1 MKRPSHPK
9 TILVVEDDPDIL
21 LVLQAFLEEEGYQV
35 RIAESGSVVEQLPP
49 QDLPDLIV
57 LDMLVSGTDGRD
69 IAKRLKHQ
77 EETKQIPVLM
87 ISAHPSAEQEARMAG
102 ADDFLAKPF
111 EMDVLLAKVSR
122 ALKHEA

>member
-9 TILVVEDDPDIL
+9 TILVVDDDPDIL

-35 RIAESGSVVEQLPP
+35 RIAESGSVVERLPL
-49 QDLPDLIV
+49 QELPDLIL
-57 LDMLVSGTDGRD
+57 LDMLMSGTDGRD
-69 IAKRLKHQ
+69 MAKRLKHQ

-111 EMDVLLAKVSR
+111 EMDVLLAKVTR
-122 ALKHEA
+122 AFKHEA

>member
-9 TILVVEDDPDIL
+9 TILVVDDDPDIL

-35 RIAESGSVVEQLPP
+35 RIAESGSVVERLPP
-49 QDLPDLIV
+49 QELPDLIL
-57 LDMLVSGTDGRD
+57 LDMLMSGTDGRD
-69 IAKRLKHQ
+69 MAKRLKHQ

-111 EMDVLLAKVSR
+111 EMDVLLAKVTR
-122 ALKHEA
+122 AFKHEA